1 MAGDTEGDT
10 AAPLPSLVV
19 SATRQEMPQSQVSS
33 DITVIT
39 KEEMSHLPVH
49 DMGEALNYIPGL
61 VLDRNGGPGSLV
73 FPSIQGSESRHVKI
87 LIDDIPLELL
97 MEGVADLSMLPL
109 ENVERVEVLKGSA
122 SSVWGSSLGGVIN
135 IITRKPSEE
144 PTGEV
149 GVSVGE
155 ENTRKYSGLISGKAS
170 GVGYLLTA
178 SRYETDG
185 FFKNT
190 ESESNN
196 IYAKVTKELGKGLS
210 TEASYGHNDIDR
222 GFGVINLP
230 EFDYINSSDNK
241 QRDSY
246 GRVKL
251 DYAYNKDT
259 DLSLSL
265 YDRVFYY
272 KRKDIGSFAGF
283 PLDSTLTDRENSYGA
298 ILKSGWRHSNNW
310 VLSAGAEASH
320 GTIDFS
326 TETKEYDTDKRAIY
340 MNESF
345 GDSNLT
351 INTGVR
357 FDEDYAF
364 GSEISPSMGLVYH
377 PEKAKTLFRLNIA
390 RGFTPPPL
398 LWRYYGVTPNKDLN
412 AERAWTYQAG
422 IETHDIPGL
431 WGKVTFYRADI
442 DDAVEPVADESDA
455 DGDGDIWEVLTF
467 ENIKK
472 FRRQGVEVEA
482 RTAEYKGIS
491 LFYGYAFNDI
501 KDLDSDKIVKN
512 KARVTH
518 DIGIDYRGPF
528 ETKTTVKGHYVYWN
542 ADGTPGFKAKD
553 DNFIWDAKVSKY
565 LAKWKG
571 VMGELFVSGHNI
583 FSEKQ
588 YLMEIYQNP
597 GTWWEGGISLTFY

>member
-10 AAPLPSLVV
+10 AASLPSLVV

-39 KEEMSHLPVH
+39 KEDISHLPVH

-61 VLDRNGGPGSLV
+61 VLDRNGGPGSVV
-73 FPSIQGSESRHVKI
+73 FPSIQGSESRHIKI

-109 ENVERVEVLKGSA
+109 ENVERVEILKGSA

-135 IITRKPSEE
+135 IITRKPSDE

-196 IYAKVTKELGKGLS
+196 IYAKVTKELGNGLS
-210 TEASYGHNDIDR
+210 AEASYGHNNIDR

-230 EFDYINSSDNK
+230 GFDYINSSDNK

-251 DYAYNKDT
+251 DYAYNKGL

-272 KRKDIGSFAGF
+272 KREDTGSFAGF
-283 PLDSTLTDRENSYGA
+283 PFNSTLTDREKSYGA
-298 ILKSGWRHSNNW
+298 ILKSGWRHSDSG
-310 VLSAGAEASH
+310 VISAGAEASH

-326 TETKEYDTDKRAIY
+326 TETKEYDTDKRAVY
-340 MNESF
+340 LNESYRI
-345 GDSNLT
+345 GNWDLNA
-351 INTGVR
+351 GAR

-364 GSEISPSMGLVYH
+364 GSEFSPSAGAVYNI
-377 PEKAKTLFRLNIA
+377 EKASTLIRLNAA

-422 IETHDIPGL
+422 MESRYIPGL
-431 WGKVTFYRADI
+431 WGKFTLYRADI
-442 DDAVEPVADESDA
+442 DDEVDAVYDDT
-455 DGDGDIWEVLTF
+455 TF
-467 ENIKK
+467 DLLYFKNIKEV
-472 FRRQGVEVEA
+472 RRQGVEVEA
-482 RTAEYKGIS
+482 KTVEYMGLS
-491 LFYGYAFNDI
+491 LFYGYAFNDV

-542 ADGTPGFKAKD
+542 ADGTTGFKAKD

-588 YLMEIYQNP
+588 YLMEIYPNP
-597 GTWWEGGISLTFY
+597 GTWWEGGVSLTFY